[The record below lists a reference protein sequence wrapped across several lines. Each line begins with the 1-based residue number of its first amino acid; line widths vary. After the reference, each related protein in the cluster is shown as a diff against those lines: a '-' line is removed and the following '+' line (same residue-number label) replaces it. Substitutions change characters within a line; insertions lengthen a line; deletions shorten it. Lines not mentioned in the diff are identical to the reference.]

1 MGAITWV
8 TGGSS
13 RVVKAVRQA
22 GRRCVPVA
30 ADTSPEVDVEHAFDR
45 VAAALGP
52 FTGLVDNAAVTSR
65 PARLATTIPRGRAG
79 EAEEVGGGL

>member
-1 MGAITWV
+1 M
-8 TGGSS
+8 
-13 RVVKAVRQA
+13 
-22 GRRCVPVA
+22 
-30 ADTSPEVDVEHAFDR
+30 EHAFDR